1 MKSARNPVVV
11 RISGGGNFLSP
22 RNEGLE
28 NGTAKPCHSE
38 ARSAVRIALPQPLA
52 DMNFSEES
60 IQALTTM
67 RSSRRFAPQDDMSE
81 VESNKNT
88 SLALGER
95 VSAGQE
101 RGQSETLTTMR
112 SSRVPSRGMS
122 EAKGEQEST
131 ETLSFRCDCE
141 RCRFM
146 RGRKGRFA
154 PQDDMVLKNLVVE
167 FYRELR
173 SNNCFGA

>member
-1 MKSARNPVVV
+1 MNENEKCLKSSNSANFG
-11 RISGGGNFLSP
+11 GGGNFLSP

-52 DMNFSEES
+52 DMNFSEGS
-60 IQALTTM
+60 IQTLTTM

-101 RGQSETLTTMR
+101 RGQT
-112 SSRVPSRGMS
+112 
-122 EAKGEQEST
+122 KY
-131 ETLSFRCDCE
+131 C
-141 RCRFM
+141 
-146 RGRKGRFA
+146 
-154 PQDDMVLKNLVVE
+154 
-167 FYRELR
+167 
-173 SNNCFGA
+173 

>member
-1 MKSARNPVVV
+1 M

-52 DMNFSEES
+52 DMNFSEGS
-60 IQALTTM
+60 IQ
-67 RSSRRFAPQDDMSE
+67 
-81 VESNKNT
+81 
-88 SLALGER
+88 
-95 VSAGQE
+95 
-101 RGQSETLTTMR
+101 TLTTMR

-154 PQDDMVLKNLVVE
+154 PQDDKVIKNLVVE

>member
-1 MKSARNPVVV
+1 MSKNEKCLKSSHSANF
-11 RISGGGNFLSP
+11 GGGNFLSP

-52 DMNFSEES
+52 DMNFSEGS
-60 IQALTTM
+60 IQ
-67 RSSRRFAPQDDMSE
+67 
-81 VESNKNT
+81 
-88 SLALGER
+88 
-95 VSAGQE
+95 
-101 RGQSETLTTMR
+101 TLTTMR
-112 SSRVPSRGMS
+112 SLRVPSRGMS

-146 RGRKGRFA
+146 RGRIHFVMDLS
-154 PQDDMVLKNLVVE
+154 P
-167 FYRELR
+167 
-173 SNNCFGA
+173 

>member
-1 MKSARNPVVV
+1 M
-11 RISGGGNFLSP
+11 RISGGNFLSP

-52 DMNFSEES
+52 GMNFSEGL
-60 IQALTTM
+60 IQ
-67 RSSRRFAPQDDMSE
+67 
-81 VESNKNT
+81 
-88 SLALGER
+88 
-95 VSAGQE
+95 
-101 RGQSETLTTMR
+101 TLTTMR

-122 EAKGEQEST
+122 EAKGEQEAT

-146 RGRKGRFA
+146 RGRIHLFTSSLCQIETKVRKL
-154 PQDDMVLKNLVVE
+154 QQYYEM
-167 FYRELR
+167 
-173 SNNCFGA
+173 

>member
-1 MKSARNPVVV
+1 M

-28 NGTAKPCHSE
+28 KGTAKPCHSE

-52 DMNFSEES
+52 DMNFSEGS
-60 IQALTTM
+60 IQTLTTM

-101 RGQSETLTTMR
+101 RGQLQDMTEITLTRKSSFRETLKQIFNPLPEVEGKLAFTLAEVLITLGIIGIVAALTLPAFISNVQGR
-112 SSRVPSRGMS
+112 IQAKRV
-122 EAKGEQEST
+122 ENINQK
-131 ETLSFRCDCE
+131 
-141 RCRFM
+141 
-146 RGRKGRFA
+146 
-154 PQDDMVLKNLVVE
+154 
-167 FYRELR
+167 
-173 SNNCFGA
+173 